1 MARRRRYSRL
11 SLFYIVVLTSMLI
24 GDSFWLDQRGQ
35 VVDAVVKSKEE
46 EITVEQVREGGWY
59 RWYRV
64 GVEFSTSE
72 VGLGMATVNLPA
84 ASFRACV

>member
-35 VVDAVVKSKEE
+35 VVDAVVKSKQE
-46 EITVEQVREGGWY
+46 EITG
-59 RWYRV
+59 V
-64 GVEFSTSE
+64 GV
-72 VGLGMATVNLPA
+72 LGMLAGYGW
-84 ASFRACV
+84 RARR